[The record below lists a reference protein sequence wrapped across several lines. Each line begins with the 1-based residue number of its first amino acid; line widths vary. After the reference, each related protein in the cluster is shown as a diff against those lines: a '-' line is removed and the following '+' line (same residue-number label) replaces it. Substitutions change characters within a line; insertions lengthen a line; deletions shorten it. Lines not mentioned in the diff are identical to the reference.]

1 MASLFNTVLRLGSD
15 DIVSET
21 LRDEIKLINSISFHS
36 IFLALFAGILGMI
49 LMPTHAILIGILAFT
64 EVIAKTCV
72 LLLNSMQQFSGAKLL
87 FSFITLFIFSQYL
100 LVFRLCKL

>member
-1 MASLFNTVLRLGSD
+1 MASLFNTVVRLGSD
-15 DIVSET
+15 GIVSET

-49 LMPTHAILIGILAFT
+49 LMPTHAILIGILTFT

-72 LLLNSMQQFSGAKLL
+72 LLLNSMRQFFGAKLL
-87 FSFITLFIFSQYL
+87 FSFITLFIFLS
-100 LVFRLCKL
+100 VC